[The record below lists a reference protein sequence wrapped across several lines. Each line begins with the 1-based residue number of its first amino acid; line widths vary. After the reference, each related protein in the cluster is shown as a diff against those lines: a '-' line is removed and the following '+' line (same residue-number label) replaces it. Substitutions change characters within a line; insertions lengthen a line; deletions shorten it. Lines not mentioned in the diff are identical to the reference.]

1 MVWDENMAN
10 RWGKEHKFSWWL
22 HPGPASAHVPWDENR
37 TFSWKLSPWSFFVR
51 QMILCCQ
58 LLHWKGSFWYHFSHF
73 PAALCSR
80 SHCLWPRPCRV
91 APNVSVNGEI
101 RQLPWTLPALEAAA
115 VRLQHINAMQQES
128 NKSHSGFEIIN
139 IWLKSIGLDGYK
151 PRAEFHAKLTQKV
164 WIIALCCNLGTDS
177 IQEGN
182 SFWCREWQFY
192 SRLNFLLKSPGNY
205 LSVRHALTIQFF

>member
-1 MVWDENMAN
+1 MKTWQTD
-10 RWGKEHKFSWWL
+10 GKRNTNSA
-22 HPGPASAHVPWDENR
+22 GDCIQGQPAPMFPEMR
-37 TFSWKLSPWSFFVR
+37 TFCWKLSPWSFFVC

-73 PAALCSR
+73 PAALHSPTQV
-80 SHCLWPRPCRV
+80 SLPLAKTLQGSSKPCICEW
-91 APNVSVNGEI
+91 GD

-115 VRLQHINAMQQES
+115 VRLQHINALQQES
-128 NKSHSGFEIIN
+128 NTSHSGFETIN

-151 PRAEFHAKLTQKV
+151 PRAEFCAKCTKKV

-182 SFWCREWQFY
+182 SFWCREQQFY
-192 SRLNFLLKSPGNY
+192 GHLNFLLKSPGNY
-205 LSVRHALTIQFF
+205 ISMRHPLAIQFF